1 MHLLP
6 NKAHSASVLQNSK
19 SYLNRVYSA
28 EESSQ
33 QIVADANKVVKNVA
47 AGLCPI
53 ELEKVFIF
61 VSNTKKINEKG
72 AIKILCNYD
81 TPEMLERNDGAIVTQ
96 DALILMRVCTGNDA
110 SVGVEGFKLGCAGDD
125 LLALRDSSEYAN
137 PESAVSA
144 FINLAI
150 QRGFCSEEDVDRL
163 TKKYKFWFRHRT
175 WKNCDS
181 PVSFSS
187 VDLSC
192 LFTSRYYGN
201 TQRF

>member
-1 MHLLP
+1 MLPQDFVQSNWKKFLYLLVTP
-6 NKAHSASVLQNSK
+6 RKLMKRVLSK
-19 SYLNRVYSA
+19 YCV
-28 EESSQ
+28 
-33 QIVADANKVVKNVA
+33 I
-47 AGLCPI
+47 
-53 ELEKVFIF
+53 
-61 VSNTKKINEKG
+61 T
-72 AIKILCNYD
+72 
-81 TPEMLERNDGAIVTQ
+81 TPLKCAIVTQ

-192 LFTSRYYGN
+192 TRSIAHSPHVCLFTSRYYGN